1 MFQEYQ
7 EYQEFQEYQGFAIGV
22 QLRSLTGAFSA
33 CSNLKFSIYG
43 NIKYLGNKNNPYL
56 AAIEPTN
63 NNLASIELH
72 ENTKL
77 IADGAFFRCSQL
89 TSIEIP
95 DSVISIGNSAFL
107 GNNSLTSVVIG
118 NGVTRIGNEAFAYC
132 DNLASVVIG
141 NSVTRIGDEAF
152 AYCNRMTSI
161 EIPDTV
167 TSIGRAFSGCSNLR
181 SITFKGTV
189 AQWNAV
195 EKHPNWN
202 YNLPGTEVVCKDG
215 KA

>member
-1 MFQEYQ
+1 MTSIVIPDSVTS
-7 EYQEFQEYQGFAIGV
+7 IG
-22 QLRSLTGAFSA
+22 GWAFHE
-33 CSNLKFSIYG
+33 CSGLQFTVYENV
-43 NIKYLGNKNNPYL
+43 KYLGNQNNPYH
-56 AAIEPTN
+56 AAIEPKN
-63 NNLASIELH
+63 DNLSSFVLH
-72 ENTKL
+72 ENTKI
-77 IADGAFFRCSQL
+77 IASTTFSDCSRL
-89 TSIEIP
+89 S
-95 DSVISIGNSAFL
+95 
-107 GNNSLTSVVIG
+107 
-118 NGVTRIGNEAFAYC
+118 
-132 DNLASVVIG
+132 
-141 NSVTRIGDEAF
+141 
-152 AYCNRMTSI
+152 SI